1 MEVETLQRVRQ
12 YQAEHGH
19 AKATIIDRHGRV
31 CLLGAYVYSEQDRER
46 RYDQLDFALSLGFPT
61 VELMC
66 IWNNQAHITLHD
78 VLGRLDESIER
89 LAAPDPRPLV
99 AA

>member
-1 MEVETLQRVRQ
+1 MEAATLQRVRQ

-19 AKATIIDRHGRV
+19 AKAMIIDPDGRV
-31 CLLGAYVYSEQDRER
+31 CLLGAYVYSEQDRPGW
-46 RYDQLDFALSLGFPT
+46 YDQLAFARSLGFTT
-61 VELMC
+61 VETMC
-66 IWNNQAHITLHD
+66 TWNNQAHITLDD
-78 VLGRLDESIER
+78 VLAHLDKSIER